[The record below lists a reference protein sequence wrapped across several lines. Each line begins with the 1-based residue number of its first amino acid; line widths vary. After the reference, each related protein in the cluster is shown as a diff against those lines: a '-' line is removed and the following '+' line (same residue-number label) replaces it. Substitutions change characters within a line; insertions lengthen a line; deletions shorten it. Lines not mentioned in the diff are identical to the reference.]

1 MLRSVLQPISD
12 LSCNKSAG
20 CFKTGL
26 NEGGKTTSLFNSFHS
41 NVAKQ
46 ASCTFLWPVLQSLT
60 DLIIGSLDY
69 LRCKVCKTVDYQDW

>member
-26 NEGGKTTSLFNSFHS
+26 NEGGKTTSLFNSFH
-41 NVAKQ
+41 
-46 ASCTFLWPVLQSLT
+46 
-60 DLIIGSLDY
+60 D
-69 LRCKVCKTVDYQDW
+69 TVELNR

>member
-26 NEGGKTTSLFNSFHS
+26 NEGDKTTSLFNSFLS

-46 ASCTFLWPVLQSLT
+46 GSCTFLLLLLT
-60 DLIIGSLDY
+60 KL
-69 LRCKVCKTVDYQDW
+69 TE

>member
-1 MLRSVLQPISD
+1 MLRSVLQPIAD

-46 ASCTFLWPVLQSLT
+46 ASCTFLLPVLQSLT
-60 DLIIGSLDY
+60 E
-69 LRCKVCKTVDYQDW
+69 